1 MSNDIQTSIRTNLT
15 TERNM
20 ASTSTTISELHMAS
34 VTHAS
39 VTPSTLVVEQV
50 SHSFTESNSTIDV
63 LHQISLEV
71 KKGEFVSLIGPSGSG
86 KSTLFHII
94 GGLLSPSHGTITI
107 EGKQVTGETGHI
119 SYMPQSSSLL
129 PWRTV
134 EENVGLALEVEGV
147 SRKETVKL
155 AREWLPKVGLDGY
168 EKAYPHML
176 SGGMQQRVA
185 FLRALLS
192 KQELICLD
200 EPFGALD
207 ALSRTDMQNWLL
219 TIWEKHKRSVL
230 LITHSIDEAIFLSD
244 KIYVLTAKPAQVA
257 DTILVPFERPRQ
269 EKMLLSPE
277 FMLVKEKILQ
287 LLRHSQQS

>member
-1 MSNDIQTSIRTNLT
+1 MSNDIHTSISMDMTPEQNI
-15 TERNM
+15 
-20 ASTSTTISELHMAS
+20 AYTSTLKSAY
-34 VTHAS
+34 
-39 VTPSTLVVEQV
+39 TPDSALVVEQI
-50 SHSFTESNSTIDV
+50 SHSFTESGCTIEV

-94 GGLLSPSHGTITI
+94 GGLLSPIHGSITI

-129 PWRTV
+129 PWRTI
-134 EENVGLALEVEGV
+134 EENVGLALEIEGV
-147 SRKETVKL
+147 SRKETLKL

-192 KQELICLD
+192 RQELICLD

-219 TIWEKHKRSVL
+219 SIWEKHKRSVL

-257 DTILVPFERPRQ
+257 ATISVPFERPRR

-277 FMLVKEKILQ
+277 FLLVKEKILT
-287 LLRHSQQS
+287 LLRHSQQA

>member
-1 MSNDIQTSIRTNLT
+1 MSNDIHTSISMDMTPEQNI
-15 TERNM
+15 
-20 ASTSTTISELHMAS
+20 ASTSTLKSAY
-34 VTHAS
+34 
-39 VTPSTLVVEQV
+39 TPDSALVVKQV
-50 SHSFTESNSTIDV
+50 SHSFTDSGCTIEV
-63 LHQISLEV
+63 LQQISLEV

-94 GGLLSPSHGTITI
+94 GGLLSPIHGSITI

-129 PWRTV
+129 PWRTI
-134 EENVGLALEVEGV
+134 EENVGLALEIEGV
-147 SRKETVKL
+147 SRKETLKL

-192 KQELICLD
+192 RQELICLD

-219 TIWEKHKRSVL
+219 SIWEKHKRSVL

-257 DTILVPFERPRQ
+257 ATISVPFERPRR

-277 FMLVKEKILQ
+277 FLLVKKEILT
-287 LLRHSQQS
+287 LLRHSQQA

>member
-1 MSNDIQTSIRTNLT
+1 MDMTPEQNI
-15 TERNM
+15 
-20 ASTSTTISELHMAS
+20 ASTSTLKSAY
-34 VTHAS
+34 
-39 VTPSTLVVEQV
+39 TPDSALVVKQV
-50 SHSFTESNSTIDV
+50 SQSFTDSGCTIEV
-63 LHQISLEV
+63 LQQISLEV

-94 GGLLSPSHGTITI
+94 GGLLSPIHGSITI

-129 PWRTV
+129 PWRTI
-134 EENVGLALEVEGV
+134 EENVGLALEIEGV
-147 SRKETVKL
+147 SRKETLKL

-192 KQELICLD
+192 RQELICLD

-219 TIWEKHKRSVL
+219 SIWEKHKRSVL

-257 DTILVPFERPRQ
+257 ATISVPFERPRR
-269 EKMLLSPE
+269 EKMLLSPD
-277 FMLVKEKILQ
+277 FLLVKEEILT
-287 LLRHSQQS
+287 LLRHSQQA

>member
-1 MSNDIQTSIRTNLT
+1 MDMTPEQNI
-15 TERNM
+15 
-20 ASTSTTISELHMAS
+20 ASTSTLKSAY
-34 VTHAS
+34 
-39 VTPSTLVVEQV
+39 TPDSALVVKQV
-50 SHSFTESNSTIDV
+50 SHSFTDSGCTIEV
-63 LHQISLEV
+63 LQQISLEV

-94 GGLLSPSHGTITI
+94 GGLLSPIHGSITI

-129 PWRTV
+129 PWRTI
-134 EENVGLALEVEGV
+134 EENVGLALEIEGV
-147 SRKETVKL
+147 SRKETLKL

-192 KQELICLD
+192 RQELICLD

-219 TIWEKHKRSVL
+219 SIWEKHKRSVL

-257 DTILVPFERPRQ
+257 ATISVPFERPRR

-277 FMLVKEKILQ
+277 FLLVKEEILT
-287 LLRHSQQS
+287 LLRHSQQA

>member
-1 MSNDIQTSIRTNLT
+1 MSNDIHTSISMDMTPEQNI
-15 TERNM
+15 
-20 ASTSTTISELHMAS
+20 ASTSTLKSAY
-34 VTHAS
+34 
-39 VTPSTLVVEQV
+39 TPDSALVVKQV
-50 SHSFTESNSTIDV
+50 SHSFTDSGCTIEV
-63 LHQISLEV
+63 LQQISLEV

-94 GGLLSPSHGTITI
+94 GGLLSPIHGSITI

-129 PWRTV
+129 PWRTI
-134 EENVGLALEVEGV
+134 EENVGLALEIEGV
-147 SRKETVKL
+147 SRKETLKL

-192 KQELICLD
+192 RQELICLD

-219 TIWEKHKRSVL
+219 SIWEKHKRSVL

-257 DTILVPFERPRQ
+257 ATISVPFERPRR

-277 FMLVKEKILQ
+277 FLLVKEEILT
-287 LLRHSQQS
+287 LLRHSQQA

>member
-1 MSNDIQTSIRTNLT
+1 MSNGIHTSHTMKLT
-15 TERNM
+15 TESNL
-20 ASTSTTISELHMAS
+20 ASTSITTSAS
-34 VTHAS
+34 S
-39 VTPSTLVVEQV
+39 SPSALVVEQV
-50 SHSFTESNSTIDV
+50 SHSFTESGVTIDV
-63 LHQISLEV
+63 LQQISLEV

-94 GGLLSPSHGTITI
+94 GGLITPIHGSITI
-107 EGKQVTGETGHI
+107 EGKQATGKTGHI

-129 PWRTV
+129 PWRTI
-134 EENVGLALEVEGV
+134 EENVGLALEIEGV
-147 SRKETVKL
+147 PRKETLKL
-155 AREWLPKVGLDGY
+155 AREWLPRVGLGGY

-192 KQELICLD
+192 RQELICLD

-219 TIWEKHKRSVL
+219 SIWEKHKRSVL

-244 KIYVLTAKPAQVA
+244 RIYVLTAKPARIA
-257 DTILVPFERPRQ
+257 ATISVPFERPRQ
-269 EKMLLSPE
+269 EKMLLSSE
-277 FMLVKEKILQ
+277 FLLVKEQILT
-287 LLRHSQQS
+287 LLRHS

>member
-1 MSNDIQTSIRTNLT
+1 MSNDIHTSISMDMTPEQNI
-15 TERNM
+15 
-20 ASTSTTISELHMAS
+20 ASTSTLKSAY
-34 VTHAS
+34 
-39 VTPSTLVVEQV
+39 TPDSALVVKQV
-50 SHSFTESNSTIDV
+50 SHSFTDSGCTIEV
-63 LHQISLEV
+63 LQQISLEV

-94 GGLLSPSHGTITI
+94 GGLLSPIHGSITI

-129 PWRTV
+129 PWRTI
-134 EENVGLALEVEGV
+134 EENVGLALEIEGV
-147 SRKETVKL
+147 SRKETLKL

-185 FLRALLS
+185 FLRSLLS
-192 KQELICLD
+192 RQELICLD

-219 TIWEKHKRSVL
+219 SIWEKHKRSVL

-257 DTILVPFERPRQ
+257 ATISVPFERPRR

-277 FMLVKEKILQ
+277 FLLVKEKILT
-287 LLRHSQQS
+287 LLRHSQQA

>member
-1 MSNDIQTSIRTNLT
+1 MSNDIHTSISMDMTPEQNI
-15 TERNM
+15 
-20 ASTSTTISELHMAS
+20 ASTSTLKSAY
-34 VTHAS
+34 
-39 VTPSTLVVEQV
+39 TPNSALVVKQV
-50 SHSFTESNSTIDV
+50 SHSFTDSGCTIEV
-63 LHQISLEV
+63 LQQISLEV

-94 GGLLSPSHGTITI
+94 GGLLSPIHGSITI

-129 PWRTV
+129 PWRTI
-134 EENVGLALEVEGV
+134 EENVELALEIEGV
-147 SRKETVKL
+147 SRKETLKL

-192 KQELICLD
+192 RQELICLD

-219 TIWEKHKRSVL
+219 SIWEKHKRSVL

-257 DTILVPFERPRQ
+257 ATISVPFERPRR

-277 FMLVKEKILQ
+277 FLLVKKEILT
-287 LLRHSQQS
+287 LLRHSQQA

>member
-1 MSNDIQTSIRTNLT
+1 MDMTPEQNI
-15 TERNM
+15 
-20 ASTSTTISELHMAS
+20 ASTSTLKSAY
-34 VTHAS
+34 
-39 VTPSTLVVEQV
+39 TPDSALVVKQV
-50 SHSFTESNSTIDV
+50 SHSFTDSGCTIEV
-63 LHQISLEV
+63 LQQISLEV

-94 GGLLSPSHGTITI
+94 GGLLSPIHGSITI

-129 PWRTV
+129 PWRTI
-134 EENVGLALEVEGV
+134 EENVGLALEIEGV
-147 SRKETVKL
+147 SRKETLKL

-192 KQELICLD
+192 RQELICLD

-219 TIWEKHKRSVL
+219 SIWEKHKRSVL

-257 DTILVPFERPRQ
+257 ATISVPFERPRR

-277 FMLVKEKILQ
+277 FLLVKKEILT
-287 LLRHSQQS
+287 LLRHSQQA

>member
-1 MSNDIQTSIRTNLT
+1 
-15 TERNM
+15 M
-20 ASTSTTISELHMAS
+20 ASTSTLKSAY
-34 VTHAS
+34 
-39 VTPSTLVVEQV
+39 TPNSALVVKQV
-50 SHSFTESNSTIDV
+50 SHSFTDSGCTIEV
-63 LHQISLEV
+63 LQQISLEV

-94 GGLLSPSHGTITI
+94 GGLLSPIHGSITI

-129 PWRTV
+129 PWRTI
-134 EENVGLALEVEGV
+134 EENVELALEIEGV
-147 SRKETVKL
+147 SRKETLKL

-192 KQELICLD
+192 RQELICLD

-219 TIWEKHKRSVL
+219 SIWEKHKRSVL

-257 DTILVPFERPRQ
+257 ATISVPFERPRR

-277 FMLVKEKILQ
+277 FLLVKKEILT
-287 LLRHSQQS
+287 LLRHSQQA

>member
-1 MSNDIQTSIRTNLT
+1 MSNDIHTSISMDMTPEQNI
-15 TERNM
+15 
-20 ASTSTTISELHMAS
+20 ASTSTLKSAY
-34 VTHAS
+34 
-39 VTPSTLVVEQV
+39 TPDSALVVKQV
-50 SHSFTESNSTIDV
+50 SQSFTDSGCTIEV
-63 LHQISLEV
+63 LQQISLEV

-94 GGLLSPSHGTITI
+94 GGLLSPIHGSITI

-129 PWRTV
+129 PWRTI
-134 EENVGLALEVEGV
+134 EENVGLALEIEGV
-147 SRKETVKL
+147 SRKETLKL

-192 KQELICLD
+192 RQELICLD

-219 TIWEKHKRSVL
+219 SIWEKHKRSVL

-257 DTILVPFERPRQ
+257 ATISVPFERPRR
-269 EKMLLSPE
+269 EKMLLSPD
-277 FMLVKEKILQ
+277 FLLVKEEILT
-287 LLRHSQQS
+287 LLRHSQQA

>member
-1 MSNDIQTSIRTNLT
+1 
-15 TERNM
+15 M
-20 ASTSTTISELHMAS
+20 ASTSTLKSAY
-34 VTHAS
+34 
-39 VTPSTLVVEQV
+39 TPDSALVVKQV
-50 SHSFTESNSTIDV
+50 SHSFTDSGCTIEV
-63 LHQISLEV
+63 LQQISLEV

-94 GGLLSPSHGTITI
+94 GGLLSPIHGSITI

-129 PWRTV
+129 PWRTI
-134 EENVGLALEVEGV
+134 EENVGLALEIEGV
-147 SRKETVKL
+147 SRKETLKL

-192 KQELICLD
+192 RQELICLD

-219 TIWEKHKRSVL
+219 SIWEKHKRSVL

-257 DTILVPFERPRQ
+257 ATISVPFERPRR

-277 FMLVKEKILQ
+277 FLLVKKEILT
-287 LLRHSQQS
+287 LLRHSQQA